1 MASMHNTVGRGLKRL
16 CKLAKLAY
24 AEAKSKDEVSISSVP
39 VPQFGVLFAKV
50 ASQLVHLH
58 VKLASASRRYD
69 SDGLQFPKAGLVP
82 MSCLG
87 SDEDKQ
93 AAGS

>member
-24 AEAKSKDEVSISSVP
+24 AEAKSKDE
-39 VPQFGVLFAKV
+39 
-50 ASQLVHLH
+50 LVHLH